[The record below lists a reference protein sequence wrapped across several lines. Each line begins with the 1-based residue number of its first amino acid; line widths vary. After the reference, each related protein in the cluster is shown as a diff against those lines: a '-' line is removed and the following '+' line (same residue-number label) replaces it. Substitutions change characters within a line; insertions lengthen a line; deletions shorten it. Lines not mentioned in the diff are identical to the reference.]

1 LSARNNGL
9 FLSLER
15 LRAGNWSFNATSL
28 FAIREPTAKSCRGH
42 YRHHTKGMHSRGGV
56 ADRNVFTRAKGVRP
70 ETITGLVV
78 MFGHT
83 AVVVEDPLRMLRP
96 ARPVH
101 QMANLRLFIPKAPDA
116 AAITVLAPERRIYV
130 CLSVERG
137 HEFVAVRR

>member
-1 LSARNNGL
+1 
-9 FLSLER
+9 
-15 LRAGNWSFNATSL
+15 
-28 FAIREPTAKSCRGH
+28 
-42 YRHHTKGMHSRGGV
+42 M
-56 ADRNVFTRAKGVRP
+56 RP

-116 AAITVLAPERRIYV
+116 AAITVFAPKRRIDV
-130 CLSVERG
+130 CLSVEWG
-137 HEFVAVRR
+137 YEFVAVRR